1 MTRLMTALLALALF
15 VPAMAFAQ
23 NSDHPDSKAQAQQQL
38 ENQAAEN
45 NVDGFN
51 TSPHHTM
58 KGVVGKDGKTLDS
71 HNTIW
76 TVSNPNTLKNYE
88 NKTVT
93 VKFQFNTGNNTIKV
107 NKVESSQ

>member
-23 NSDHPDSKAQAQQQL
+23 NSSQPDSKSQAQQQSA
-38 ENQAAEN
+38 NQAAADHVN
-45 NVDGFN
+45 GFN

-58 KGVVGKDGKTLDS
+58 TGMVGSDGKTIDS
-71 HNTIW
+71 DNTTW
-76 TVSNPNTLKNYE
+76 RVSNPGSLKNYK

-93 VKFQFNTGNNTIKV
+93 VKFQFNTDKNSIKV